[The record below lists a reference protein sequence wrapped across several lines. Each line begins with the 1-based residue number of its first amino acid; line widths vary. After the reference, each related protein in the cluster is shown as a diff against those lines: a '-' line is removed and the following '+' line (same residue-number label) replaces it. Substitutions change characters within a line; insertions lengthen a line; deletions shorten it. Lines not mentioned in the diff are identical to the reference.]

1 MFYNAYY
8 RSLDAALAGEPG
20 QGGNPAAISRNFRV
34 GPAVCI
40 LYHCQL
46 ILIFSRLSWF
56 PFTYFGRATIYEDY
70 AQQQP

>member
-8 RSLDAALAGEPG
+8 RSLDAASADEPG

-40 LYHCQL
+40 NY
-46 ILIFSRLSWF
+46 IARIDIFLVNSISF
-56 PFTYFGRATIYEDY
+56 SVIHFSHVAKYYED
-70 AQQQP
+70 